1 MICGNLHV
9 RKSSVN
15 SLSGNEENII
25 ENLENG
31 EFIIYYSMDAVFN
44 MTARNSLHKT
54 GGWELS
60 FNQ

>member
-9 RKSSVN
+9 RTSSAN

-31 EFIIYYSMDAVFN
+31 GFIIYYSMDAVFN
-44 MTARNSLHKT
+44 MTAGNSLHKT